1 MKPVLWRP
9 KDWKESKQFL
19 KLRSYNN
26 HQGYIARITW
36 ALTSLQKSL
45 LNIKFKVMNDNSKV
59 LIGLLTGLAAGAA
72 LGLLFAPEKGSETRD
87 RLSQSLKDLGETIKD
102 RAADEINHLAS
113 LKEKVVSS
121 VKNKL
126 QDAEEEFADDVEHA

>member
-1 MKPVLWRP
+1 
-9 KDWKESKQFL
+9 
-19 KLRSYNN
+19 
-26 HQGYIARITW
+26 
-36 ALTSLQKSL
+36 
-45 LNIKFKVMNDNSKV
+45 MNDNSKV

-87 RLSQSLKDLGETIKD
+87 RLNQSLKDLGDSIKD
-102 RAADEINHLAS
+102 RAADEINNLAS
-113 LKEKVVSS
+113 LKDKVVSS